1 MVNAFVG
8 ESVSFGLGLVSILF
22 NEISIMMNLRED
34 SSSADSAWSI
44 IEDEDSD
51 WGAFAQRDWLQHP
64 KLHDCRAAQVRYR
77 IIKTLEHEGLP
88 SDALLMQK
96 VFTINDVEGLW
107 FFRTD
112 IMHDLSMRFG
122 EQEAQIIMGDIT
134 PLFAGLVPDSMFRRT
149 HIPFEQARPAPT
161 GYSAVIPADL
171 MVLAQKSVSFFTSVS
186 SAEGGR

>member
-1 MVNAFVG
+1 
-8 ESVSFGLGLVSILF
+8 
-22 NEISIMMNLRED
+22 MNLLET
-34 SSSADSAWSI
+34 SSPADSAWSI

-51 WGAFAQRDWLQHP
+51 WGVFAQPEWLQHP
-64 KLHDCRAAQVRYR
+64 KLQVRRAAQVRHR

-88 SDALLMQK
+88 SDATLMRK

-112 IMHDLSMRFG
+112 IMQDLSLRFG

-134 PLFAGLVPDSMFRRT
+134 PLFAGLVPDSMFRPA
-149 HIPFEQARPAPT
+149 HIPFEQSRPAPV

-186 SAEGGR
+186 SAEGGK